1 MKKIIIFCKKY
12 FREILF
18 AIATIVFAAGIRW
31 IEPAWCA
38 ITLSFFAEL
47 IAGQMLT
54 RTLVYAQIKAPD
66 DIQGSL
72 PRAHYLTALG
82 FFTLAAIFAG
92 TYDGVSFL
100 IRSGIGLFSGILFWV
115 LYWMETESDRKRYQ
129 AFIKMSVKEWH
140 NEMEKIK
147 KAEKDIQRAQ
157 EVLQNS
163 PLY

>member
-1 MKKIIIFCKKY
+1 MKKIILFCKKY

-18 AIATIVFAAGIRW
+18 AIATIVFAVGIRW

-38 ITLSFFAEL
+38 LTISLFAEL
-47 IAGQMLT
+47 IAGQILT

-66 DIQGSL
+66 NIQDSL

-82 FFTLAAIFAG
+82 FFTLVAIFAN
-92 TYDGVSFL
+92 THDDLSFL
-100 IRSGIGLFSGILFWV
+100 IRSGVGLLSGILFWV
-115 LYWMETESDRKRYQ
+115 LYRMETEPDRKRYQ